1 MRGEERRQYLE
12 MARGDLTMKLA
23 TFLCSFAVSVSI
35 ASSAADLKTPLTVA
49 DSAQKAVEARSR
61 ALIKAELE
69 SDVAAFRSFLSDD
82 YVLLYVEP
90 ATAGHKAKWVA
101 RTREEWATRLQTGQT
116 KYAAVEIRN
125 TRVYLHGD
133 VAIFAG
139 EYMEKGTRDGRHFTE
154 EGLFT
159 ETWVR
164 RNGEWMMVGGV
175 FP

>member
-1 MRGEERRQYLE
+1 
-12 MARGDLTMKLA
+12 MKRTVL
-23 TFLCSFAVSVSI
+23 LCCVALSISIAGAAADWKTPTTAAVS
-35 ASSAADLKTPLTVA
+35 P
-49 DSAQKAVEARSR
+49 QMAVEARSR

-69 SDVAAFRSFLSDD
+69 SDIAAFRSFLTDD

-101 RTREEWATRLQTGQT
+101 RTKEEWANQLQSRQTR
-116 KYAAVEIRN
+116 YSAVEIRN
-125 TRVYLHGD
+125 TKVYLHGD
-133 VAIFAG
+133 VAIFSG
-139 EYMEKGTRDGRHFTE
+139 EYMEQGTQDGKQYKE

-164 RNGEWMMVGGV
+164 RNGEWMMIGGV

>member
-1 MRGEERRQYLE
+1 
-12 MARGDLTMKLA
+12 MKLA
-23 TFLCSFAVSVSI
+23 IFLCSVAVSVSI
-35 ASSAADLKTPLTVA
+35 ASSAADLKAPVTAT

-101 RTREEWATRLQTGQT
+101 RTKEEWATQLRTGKT
-116 KYAAVEIRN
+116 KYSAVEIRN
-125 TRVYLHGD
+125 TKVYMHGD
-133 VAIFAG
+133 VAIFTG
-139 EYMEKGTRDGRHFTE
+139 EYMEEATRDGKQYKE

-159 ETWVR
+159 ETWAK
-164 RNGEWMMVGGV
+164 RNGEWMMVAGV